1 MTNLRPCVIQRGASG
16 EGSGFPPRGGAPLL
30 EDMAFTE
37 ALEPGALILDVQNI
51 LRSPARPGGGA
62 LIPSVWGTRRR
73 AAGGRRRES
82 AKPGRRF
89 HWKRWPGW
97 FYLGL
102 FSVPAALFAPGAVAG
117 AAGAAAAAVADQIS
131 HRQGGAQQHQ
141 GQDQGAGQVQ
151 GHRCETSPQT
161 SPRARPR
168 AWKRKAHSQA
178 TQHWSTTTTGAQ
190 RRPISRRTAAMAAT
204 QGV

>member
-16 EGSGFPPRGGAPLL
+16 EGSVFPARAGGA
-30 EDMAFTE
+30 
-37 ALEPGALILDVQNI
+37 QKN
-51 LRSPARPGGGA
+51 
-62 LIPSVWGTRRR
+62 R
-73 AAGGRRRES
+73 AAVFTGNGG
-82 AKPGRRF
+82 PVC
-89 HWKRWPGW
+89 
-97 FYLGL
+97 
-102 FSVPAALFAPGAVAG
+102 SVPAYFRSRQRFLHRAQSPAQPEQPPPRWRIRYPTARAAHSSTRARIRALGRSRG
-117 AAGAAAAAVADQIS
+117 I
-131 HRQGGAQQHQ
+131 GG
-141 GQDQGAGQVQ
+141 
-151 GHRCETSPQT
+151 TSPQT

>member
-1 MTNLRPCVIQRGASG
+1 MTDLRLCV
-16 EGSGFPPRGGAPLL
+16 
-30 EDMAFTE
+30 
-37 ALEPGALILDVQNI
+37 I
-51 LRSPARPGGGA
+51 LRSASDEGSVFPARAGGA
-62 LIPSVWGTRRR
+62 QKSR
-73 AAGGRRRES
+73 AAVFTQNGGP
-82 AKPGRRF
+82 A
-89 HWKRWPGW
+89 W
-97 FYLGL
+97 FSLGL
-102 FSVPAALFAPGAVAG
+102 FPAPAALFAPGAVAG
-117 AAGAAAAAVADQIS
+117 AAGAAAAAVADQRS